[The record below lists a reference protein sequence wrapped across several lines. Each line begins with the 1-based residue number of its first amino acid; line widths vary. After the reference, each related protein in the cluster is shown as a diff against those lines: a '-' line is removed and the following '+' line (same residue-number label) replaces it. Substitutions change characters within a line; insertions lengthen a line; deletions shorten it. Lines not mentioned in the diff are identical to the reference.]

1 MFCRNCGKQLPDGAK
16 FCGNCGTPV
25 AAPAAPWAPGPGPEA
40 VPSETDEP
48 AGAVMAEQPA
58 AEESAAETPVEN
70 AAEAPVENA
79 AEASAESAPEAAEEN
94 AAETVAESAAET
106 PVESVSEAPGEGVPE
121 APEENAAETVEESA
135 PEAPAESA
143 PEASEEGKPAGPAG
157 SGAPVNMPKFDIP
170 CAEPQPQGADGA
182 APAKKRNK
190 AVFAVI
196 GVAAV
201 VLIALVAV
209 GIWMITRLMGG
220 GGKILCVYL
229 NDEGELMY
237 LPSLKEDTKAV
248 EITDEADY
256 GADVQFSRDGKT
268 VYFRD
273 ADSTLYQVAAAD
285 LEKDGGKPDRIARN
299 VSGYQVLDGGRVLYA
314 EYNGDD
320 GTYKVSLY
328 EDGQSSRLA
337 KGCDEWSLSGD
348 EKALYYTEADSD
360 EGSYIYTYTL
370 YRAALDGDG
379 KAEKLLEDY
388 DELYTDWDAETLVYG
403 VQSEGK
409 ADEETG
415 RTDGNTLTVYSAKPG
430 EKGGKLVGDVYSVR
444 DVTAEGGKVSFY
456 YMKESVEER
465 SLYDYVTDT
474 NASADAAILEAGE
487 PLYPNWS
494 DYEPYELLLEGDR
507 VYYRTRGND
516 DRNPVDVT
524 ELLSEYGLTMA
535 DLADESAWAYFYY
548 DIFYGPAWEDADE
561 RYQEKYEDYRW
572 SRYDWNIVTIHDCI
586 REGLK
591 KERRDQTT
599 YTLLR
604 YTGDKDGETVATG
617 LGNSFYYG
625 GGDVLVYRKTEGA
638 EVTQVADVH
647 EVMETVLMEGY
658 GINIDDDSALDM
670 FINYVLAGG
679 YNDDIGNEAVYAV
692 QALLGDDNTGSSQ
705 WYQNVGGK
713 ESPLDLDEED
723 TLYGMYQLSDK
734 EVVFWLSDGDEDRL
748 DSYAVGADGLTLSD
762 TIYEGEATLAG
773 LSREDGGKLAL
784 YLFTETELDNN
795 YNTLGDFSVYRDGK
809 LETIAK
815 EVYGAVVLDGSGDT
829 YVFTDMDSEYNGEL
843 AALQDGKPVTI
854 SDEVAGSGTFLDGGR
869 LLYVSDS
876 DLYLWDGKESR
887 RIARDVEYVWT
898 SYEESYRGYNP

>member
-58 AEESAAETPVEN
+58 AEVPAEPPVER
-70 AAEAPVENA
+70 
-79 AEASAESAPEAAEEN
+79 
-94 AAETVAESAAET
+94 
-106 PVESVSEAPGEGVPE
+106 
-121 APEENAAETVEESA
+121 VEESA
-135 PEAPAESA
+135 PEAPEANPADGTATGDEGQAPSGTPAEPPVEPVEESAAETAAENAAETAEESA
-143 PEASEEGKPAGPAG
+143 PEAPEEGKSAGPAG

-170 CAEPQPQGADGA
+170 CTEAQPQGADGA
-182 APAKKRNK
+182 PPAKRRNK

-248 EITDEADY
+248 EIAEIADEVDH
-256 GADVQFSRDGKT
+256 GVDVQFSRDGKT

-273 ADSTLYQVAAAD
+273 VDGTLYQIAAAD
-285 LEKDGGKPDRIARN
+285 LEKDGGKPDRIARD
-299 VSGYQVLDGGRVLYA
+299 VSRYQVLDGGRVLYA

-403 VQSEGK
+403 VRTEAQT
-409 ADEETG
+409 DEETG

-430 EKGGKLVGDVYSVR
+430 EKGTQLVSDVYSVR
-444 DVTAEGGKVSFY
+444 DVTAEGGKVNFLY
-456 YMKESVEER
+456 FKENVEQS

-474 NASADAAILEAGE
+474 NADADVAILEEGE
-487 PLYPNWS
+487 PWDYPNWS
-494 DYEPYELLLEGDR
+494 DYEPYELLLEGNQ

-524 ELLSEYGLTMA
+524 ELLGEYGLTMA

-561 RYQEKYEDYRW
+561 RYQEKYEDY
-572 SRYDWNIVTIHDCI
+572 SQRYDKWVMAVGRDLV

-591 KERRDQTT
+591 KEQQGQTT

-604 YTGDKDGETVATG
+604 YTGEKDGETVATG

-625 GGDVLVYRKTEGA
+625 GGDVLAYRKTEGA
-638 EVTQVADVH
+638 EVTQVADVD
-647 EVMETVLMEGY
+647 EVLETVMMDWY
-658 GINIDDDSALDM
+658 
-670 FINYVLAGG
+670 GG
-679 YNDDIGNEAVYAV
+679 YNDLGSIVNNALVGGYNNIGDKAVYAV
-692 QALLGDDNTGSSQ
+692 QDLLAGGDATTSASQ

-748 DSYAVGADGLTLSD
+748 DSYTVGADGLTLSD
-762 TIYEGEATLAG
+762 TIYEGELSPAG
-773 LSREDGGKLAL
+773 TSVEPDGKTAL
-784 YLFTETELDNN
+784 YLFTETEADNN

-815 EVYGAVVLDGSGDT
+815 EVYGAVVLDESGAT
-829 YVFTDMDSEYNGEL
+829 YVFTDVDSEYNIEL
-843 AALQDGKPVTI
+843 AVLQDGKPVTI
-854 SDEVAGSGTFLDGGR
+854 SDEAEDSGIFLDGGR

-876 DLYLWDGKESR
+876 DLYLWDGKESC

>member
-16 FCGNCGTPV
+16 FCGNCGTPA
-25 AAPAAPWAPGPGPEA
+25 AAPAAPWTPGPGPEA
-40 VPSETDEP
+40 VPSEADEP
-48 AGAVMAEQPA
+48 AGPVMEEQPA
-58 AEESAAETPVEN
+58 AEVPAEPPVER
-70 AAEAPVENA
+70 
-79 AEASAESAPEAAEEN
+79 
-94 AAETVAESAAET
+94 
-106 PVESVSEAPGEGVPE
+106 
-121 APEENAAETVEESA
+121 VEESA
-135 PEAPAESA
+135 PEAPEANPADGTATGDEGQAPSGTPAEPPVEPVEESAAETAAENAAETAEESA
-143 PEASEEGKPAGPAG
+143 PEAPEEGKSAGPAG

-170 CAEPQPQGADGA
+170 CTEAQPQGADGA
-182 APAKKRNK
+182 PPAKRRNK

-237 LPSLKEDTKAV
+237 LSSLKEDTKAV
-248 EITDEADY
+248 EIAEIADEVDH
-256 GADVQFSRDGKT
+256 GVDVKFSRDGKT

-273 ADSTLYQVAAAD
+273 VDGTLYQIAAAD
-285 LEKDGGKPDRIARN
+285 LEKDGGKPDRIARD
-299 VSGYQVLDGGRVLYA
+299 VSRYQVLDGGRVLYA

-403 VQSEGK
+403 VRTEAQT
-409 ADEETG
+409 DEETG

-430 EKGGKLVGDVYSVR
+430 EKGTQLVSDVCSVR
-444 DVTAEGGKVSFY
+444 DVTAEGGKVNFLY
-456 YMKESVEER
+456 FKENVEQS

-474 NASADAAILEAGE
+474 NADADAAILEAGE
-487 PLYPNWS
+487 PWGYPDWG
-494 DYEPYELLLEGDR
+494 DYEPYELWLEGDR
-507 VYYRTRGND
+507 VYYRTRGRD

-524 ELLSEYGLTMA
+524 ELLGEYGLTMA
-535 DLADESAWAYFYY
+535 DLADESAWDYFYY
-548 DIFYGPAWEDADE
+548 DILYGPAYGDARARHAE
-561 RYQEKYEDYRW
+561 AETAYYGRYEEWVMAAGRDL
-572 SRYDWNIVTIHDCI
+572 V

-591 KERRDQTT
+591 KEQQGQTT

-604 YTGDKDGETVATG
+604 YTGDKDGETVTTG

-647 EVMETVLMEGY
+647 EVLETVMMDWY
-658 GINIDDDSALDM
+658 GSYNNLEDIVNNA
-670 FINYVLAGG
+670 LAGG
-679 YNDDIGNEAVYAV
+679 YNDIGDEAVYAV
-692 QALLGDDNTGSSQ
+692 QALLDGGDASGGSSQ

-713 ESPLDLDEED
+713 ESLLDLDEED
-723 TLYGMYQLSDK
+723 SVYSLYQMSDK
-734 EVVFWLSDGDEDRL
+734 EAVLWLSDGDEDRL

-762 TIYEGEATLAG
+762 TIYEGEFSLAG
-773 LSREDGGKLAL
+773 TSVEPDGKTAL
-784 YLFTETELDNN
+784 YLFTETEEDDN
-795 YNTLGDFSVYRDGK
+795 YNALGDFSVYRDGK

-815 EVYGAVVLDGSGDT
+815 EVYVAAILDESGTIYVL
-829 YVFTDMDSEYNGEL
+829 TDMDSEYNGEL
-843 AALQDGKPVTI
+843 AVLRDGKPVTI
-854 SDEVAGSGTFLDGGR
+854 SDEVSDTAAFLDGGR
-869 LLYVSDS
+869 LLYLSDG
-876 DLYLWDGKESR
+876 DLYLWDGKESC

>member
-48 AGAVMAEQPA
+48 AGPVMEEQPA
-58 AEESAAETPVEN
+58 AEVPAEPPVER
-70 AAEAPVENA
+70 
-79 AEASAESAPEAAEEN
+79 
-94 AAETVAESAAET
+94 
-106 PVESVSEAPGEGVPE
+106 
-121 APEENAAETVEESA
+121 VEESA
-135 PEAPAESA
+135 PEAPEANPADGTATGDEGQAPSGTPAEPPVEPVEESAAETAAENAAETAEESA
-143 PEASEEGKPAGPAG
+143 PEAPEEGKSAGPAG

-170 CAEPQPQGADGA
+170 CTEAQPQGADGA
-182 APAKKRNK
+182 PPAKRRNK

-248 EITDEADY
+248 EIAEIADEVDH
-256 GADVQFSRDGKT
+256 GVDVQFSRDGKT

-273 ADSTLYQVAAAD
+273 VDGTLYQIAAAD
-285 LEKDGGKPDRIARN
+285 LEKDGGKPDRIARD
-299 VSGYQVLDGGRVLYA
+299 VSRYQVLDGGRVLYA

-403 VQSEGK
+403 VRTEAQT
-409 ADEETG
+409 DEETG

-430 EKGGKLVGDVYSVR
+430 EKGTQLVSDVYSVR
-444 DVTAEGGKVSFY
+444 DVTAEGGKVNFLY
-456 YMKESVEER
+456 FKENVEQS

-474 NASADAAILEAGE
+474 NADADAAILEAGE

-494 DYEPYELLLEGDR
+494 DYEPVELLLEGGKIYYVNAKGDSCPVDLQVYQGENAMSVEEMYE
-507 VYYRTRGND
+507 VYY
-516 DRNPVDVT
+516 
-524 ELLSEYGLTMA
+524 
-535 DLADESAWAYFYY
+535 W
-548 DIFYGPAWEDADE
+548 DILYGPAWEDADE
-561 RYQEKYEDYRW
+561 RYQEECEDYRW
-572 SRYDWNIVTIHDCI
+572 SRYDWNIETIHDCI

-625 GGDVLVYRKTEGA
+625 GGDVLAYRKTEGA

-647 EVMETVLMEGY
+647 EVMKTVLMEGY
-658 GINIDDDSALDM
+658 GVNIDDDSALDM

-679 YNDDIGNEAVYAV
+679 YNDDIGNEAVYMV

-748 DSYAVGADGLTLSD
+748 DSYTVGADGLTLSD
-762 TIYEGEATLAG
+762 TIYEGELSPAG
-773 LSREDGGKLAL
+773 TSVEPDGKTAL
-784 YLFTETELDNN
+784 YLFTETEADNN

-815 EVYGAVVLDGSGDT
+815 EVYGAVVLDESGAT
-829 YVFTDMDSEYNGEL
+829 YVFTDVDSEYNIEL
-843 AALQDGKPVTI
+843 AVLQDGKPVTI
-854 SDEVAGSGTFLDGGR
+854 SDEAEDSGIFLDGGR

-876 DLYLWDGKESR
+876 DLYLWDGKESC

>member
-25 AAPAAPWAPGPGPEA
+25 AAPAAPWAPGPVPEA

-58 AEESAAETPVEN
+58 AEVPAEPPVER
-70 AAEAPVENA
+70 
-79 AEASAESAPEAAEEN
+79 
-94 AAETVAESAAET
+94 
-106 PVESVSEAPGEGVPE
+106 
-121 APEENAAETVEESA
+121 VEESA
-135 PEAPAESA
+135 PEAPEANPADGTATGDEGQAPSGTPAEPPVEPVEESAAETAAENAAETAEESA
-143 PEASEEGKPAGPAG
+143 PEAPEEGKSAGPAG

-170 CAEPQPQGADGA
+170 CTEAQPQGADGA
-182 APAKKRNK
+182 PPAKRRNK

-248 EITDEADY
+248 EIAEIADEVDH
-256 GADVQFSRDGKT
+256 GVDVQFSRDGKT

-273 ADSTLYQVAAAD
+273 VDGTLYQIAAAD
-285 LEKDGGKPDRIARN
+285 LEKDGGKPDRIARD
-299 VSGYQVLDGGRVLYA
+299 VSRYQVLDGGRVLYA

-403 VQSEGK
+403 VRTEAQT
-409 ADEETG
+409 DEETG

-430 EKGGKLVGDVYSVR
+430 EKGTQLVSDVYSVR
-444 DVTAEGGKVSFY
+444 DVTAEGGKVNFLY
-456 YMKESVEER
+456 FKENVEQS

-474 NASADAAILEAGE
+474 NADADVAILEEGE
-487 PLYPNWS
+487 PWDYPNWS
-494 DYEPYELLLEGDR
+494 DYEPYELLLEGNQ

-524 ELLSEYGLTMA
+524 ELLGEYGLTMA

-561 RYQEKYEDYRW
+561 RYQEKYEDY
-572 SRYDWNIVTIHDCI
+572 SQRYDKWVMAVGRDLV

-591 KERRDQTT
+591 KEQQGQTT

-604 YTGDKDGETVATG
+604 YTGEKDGETVATG

-625 GGDVLVYRKTEGA
+625 GGDVLAYRKTEGA
-638 EVTQVADVH
+638 EVTQVADVD
-647 EVMETVLMEGY
+647 EVLETVMMDWY
-658 GINIDDDSALDM
+658 
-670 FINYVLAGG
+670 GG
-679 YNDDIGNEAVYAV
+679 YNDLGSIVNNALVGGYNNIGDKAVYAV
-692 QALLGDDNTGSSQ
+692 QDLLAGGDATTSASQ

-748 DSYAVGADGLTLSD
+748 DSYTVGADGLTLSD
-762 TIYEGEATLAG
+762 TIYEGELSPAG
-773 LSREDGGKLAL
+773 TSVEPDGKTAL
-784 YLFTETELDNN
+784 YLFTETEADNN

-815 EVYGAVVLDGSGDT
+815 EVYGAVVLDESGAT
-829 YVFTDMDSEYNGEL
+829 YVFTDVDSEYNIEL
-843 AALQDGKPVTI
+843 AVLQDGKPVTI
-854 SDEVAGSGTFLDGGR
+854 SDEAEDSGIFLDGGR

-876 DLYLWDGKESR
+876 DLYLWDGKESC

>member
-58 AEESAAETPVEN
+58 AEVPAEPPVER
-70 AAEAPVENA
+70 
-79 AEASAESAPEAAEEN
+79 
-94 AAETVAESAAET
+94 
-106 PVESVSEAPGEGVPE
+106 
-121 APEENAAETVEESA
+121 VEESA
-135 PEAPAESA
+135 PEAPEANPADGTATGDEGQAPSGTPAEPPVEPVEESAAETAAENAAETAEESA
-143 PEASEEGKPAGPAG
+143 PEAPEEGKSAGPAG

-170 CAEPQPQGADGA
+170 CTEAQPQGADGA
-182 APAKKRNK
+182 PPAKRRNK

-237 LPSLKEDTKAV
+237 LSSLKEDTKAV
-248 EITDEADY
+248 EIAEIADEVDH
-256 GADVQFSRDGKT
+256 GVDVKFSRDGKT

-273 ADSTLYQVAAAD
+273 VDGTLYQIAAAD
-285 LEKDGGKPDRIARN
+285 LEKDGGKPDRIARD
-299 VSGYQVLDGGRVLYA
+299 VSRYQVLDGGRVLYA

-403 VQSEGK
+403 VRTEAQT
-409 ADEETG
+409 DEETG

-430 EKGGKLVGDVYSVR
+430 EKGTQLVSDVYSVR
-444 DVTAEGGKVSFY
+444 DVTAEGGKVNFLY
-456 YMKESVEER
+456 FKENVEQS

-474 NASADAAILEAGE
+474 NADADAAILEEGE

-494 DYEPYELLLEGDR
+494 DYEPVELLLEGGKIYYVNAKGDSCPVDLQVYQGENAMSVEEMYE
-507 VYYRTRGND
+507 VYY
-516 DRNPVDVT
+516 
-524 ELLSEYGLTMA
+524 
-535 DLADESAWAYFYY
+535 W
-548 DIFYGPAWEDADE
+548 DILYGPAWEDADE
-561 RYQEKYEDYRW
+561 RYQEECEDYRW
-572 SRYDWNIVTIHDCI
+572 SRYDWNIETIHDCI

-625 GGDVLVYRKTEGA
+625 GGDVLAYRKTEGA

-647 EVMETVLMEGY
+647 EVMKTVLMEGY
-658 GINIDDDSALDM
+658 GVNIDDDSALDM

-679 YNDDIGNEAVYAV
+679 YNDDIGNEAVYMV

-748 DSYAVGADGLTLSD
+748 DSYTVGADGLTLSD
-762 TIYEGEATLAG
+762 TIYEGELSPAG
-773 LSREDGGKLAL
+773 TSVEPDGKTAL
-784 YLFTETELDNN
+784 YLFTETEADNN

-815 EVYGAVVLDGSGDT
+815 EVYGAVVLDESGAT
-829 YVFTDMDSEYNGEL
+829 YVFTDVDSEYNIEL
-843 AALQDGKPVTI
+843 AVLQDGKPVTI
-854 SDEVAGSGTFLDGGR
+854 SDEAEDSGIFLDGGR

-876 DLYLWDGKESR
+876 DLYLWDGKESC